1 MDEELLPYLLAAFP
15 PGIDCQPLAGRV
27 RDQLIIR
34 GYRFDPE
41 AIEARALAMLQG
53 RAPAADWAAA
63 A

>member
-15 PGIDCQPLAGRV
+15 PGIDCQPLAGRA
-27 RDQLIIR
+27 RDQVIIR

-41 AIEARALAMLQG
+41 ALDARALALLQG
-53 RAPAADWAAA
+53 RAPAPDWAAA

>member
-15 PGIDCQPLAGRV
+15 PGIDCQPLAGRA
-27 RDQLIIR
+27 RDQVIIR

-41 AIEARALAMLQG
+41 ALDARSLALLQG
-53 RAPAADWAAA
+53 GAQTPGWAAA

>member
-41 AIEARALAMLQG
+41 ALEARALAALQS
-53 RAPAADWAAA
+53 RAAIPDWAAA